1 MMTAMRVAL
10 PRPRGRLRAVGV
22 DVGAALHAVG
32 ALLAPLA
39 LTFLFPAAIA
49 LGYGEPVWPFLL
61 AGTATFACGIGLRR
75 LTAGRRAVGPRE
87 GYLVVGIV
95 WILVAA
101 FGALPYLVAVPQL
114 ANPVDAFFES
124 MSGFSTTGASVLRDV
139 GELSHSMAMWRQ
151 FTAWLGGL
159 GIIVLFLAV
168 LPRLNVAGRQALFRT
183 EMPGPELGL
192 EATIRETARRF
203 VTLYIAITAV
213 EILVLSALGWTG
225 VDERMSF
232 EDAVAHSFATVA
244 TAGFST
250 DPRSLEP
257 FAAATQWAVA
267 VFMVVAGTNFT
278 LMYAALIRRR
288 TRLLTRDEEFRVY
301 VVLLALASALVLV
314 ELLSS
319 GLLHGEEAVR

>member
-124 MSGFSTTGASVLRDV
+124 MSGFSTTGASVLRGV

-192 EATIRETARRF
+192 EDTIRETTRRF
-203 VTLYIAITAV
+203 VALYVSITALIV
-213 EILVLSALGWTG
+213 VVFVAFAWTG
-225 VDERMSF
+225 VDDYMTLYR
-232 EDAVAHSFATVA
+232 AVETAFATVA

-250 DPRSLEP
+250 ESRSMEP
-257 FAAATQWAVA
+257 FAAATQWAMVA
-267 VFMVVAGTNFT
+267 FMLIAG
-278 LMYAALIRRR
+278 
-288 TRLLTRDEEFRVY
+288 
-301 VVLLALASALVLV
+301 
-314 ELLSS
+314 
-319 GLLHGEEAVR
+319 